1 MNKFEQ
7 LYKNIKNKISI
18 IVEDFNVSSDS
29 SFNEDK
35 FDFKKDENN
44 NIICSFAMS
53 LNGKKLIALAKIFNE
68 KITFVIT
75 NEEGQSFNYGEKE
88 FATNYYKDY
97 DDFKKAFDKY
107 LKSDSIV
114 DDNEET
120 DGKIKSMN
128 SELEDQDNQDTNVK
142 FEKIFEINGS
152 KFIFKL
158 LNDISVDNY
167 CECIFDFQDKTN
179 EVIYVRSL
187 LNILN
192 KNSVI
197 IKLLFFKEDGTF
209 LEKLTKTEFLK
220 RYPMHYE
227 NLEFAIKKMEQFVN
241 EQ

>member
-1 MNKFEQ
+1 MHYIP
-7 LYKNIKNKISI
+7 L
-18 IVEDFNVSSDS
+18 
-29 SFNEDK
+29 
-35 FDFKKDENN
+35 
-44 NIICSFAMS
+44 
-53 LNGKKLIALAKIFNE
+53 
-68 KITFVIT
+68 
-75 NEEGQSFNYGEKE
+75 
-88 FATNYYKDY
+88 
-97 DDFKKAFDKY
+97 
-107 LKSDSIV
+107 
-114 DDNEET
+114 
-120 DGKIKSMN
+120 
-128 SELEDQDNQDTNVK
+128 NVK
-142 FEKIFEINGS
+142 LQHFFEKIFEINGS

-187 LNILN
+187 LNILS